1 MKHMRA
7 RAPPG
12 TSANRVVVVVQF
24 PYLPRDCSGG
34 LGEKELTVM
43 SFKIDVTSDK
53 PLEPGTYPAKLRSIE
68 EKETQYGER
77 LLWLFDVPVQDAEV
91 AGFTSLS
98 SSRQANA
105 FLWGTSLNP
114 DISSQRSWGPDDV
127 VGRECTLVVG
137 IYEGARG
144 KKNKVLEV
152 KAPRKDEATS

>member
-1 MKHMRA
+1 MTFRIEVK
-7 RAPPG
+7 
-12 TSANRVVVVVQF
+12 
-24 PYLPRDCSGG
+24 
-34 LGEKELTVM
+34 
-43 SFKIDVTSDK
+43 SDK
-53 PLEPGTYPAKLRSIE
+53 PLEPGTYQAVLRSIE
-68 EKETQYGER
+68 EKETQYGDR